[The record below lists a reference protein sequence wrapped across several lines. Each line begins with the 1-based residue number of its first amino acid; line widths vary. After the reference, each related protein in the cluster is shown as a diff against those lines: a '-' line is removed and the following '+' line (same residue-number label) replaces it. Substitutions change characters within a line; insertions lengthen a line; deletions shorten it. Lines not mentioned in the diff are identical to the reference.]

1 MTVQNDLKING
12 TSLPIQPSDHRWVDR
27 DQLGTDGNG
36 RVIYTAYREYEI
48 KWDMLS
54 PDEFNTMNT
63 YFLSIGQTGTANVS
77 LPQYPPASAYQFQ
90 TYSGTIL
97 RELTYSGYFEN
108 YYKEVKFM
116 IARIRTS

>member
-12 TSLPIQPSDHRWVDR
+12 TSLPVQPSEHRWVDR
-27 DQLGTDGNG
+27 EQLGTDGNG
-36 RVIYTAYREYEI
+36 RAIYTAFREYEI

-54 PDEFNTMNT
+54 PDEFNTMNN

-77 LPQYPPASAYQFQ
+77 LPQYPPTSTYQFQ

-97 RELTYSGYFEN
+97 REMTYSGYFEN
-108 YYKEVKFM
+108 YYKDVRFM
-116 IARIRTS
+116 IARIRTA